1 MEEILGKSMV
11 KSLRVSK
18 IENSLSLWCHT
29 DSYTDQIEL
38 EVTIRY
44 IWTGDTGNTLNSKP
58 EIGGVLTNFL
68 SKLS

>member
-1 MEEILGKSMV
+1 MV

-29 DSYTDQIEL
+29 ESYNDQIKL
-38 EVTIRY
+38 EMTIRY
-44 IWTGDTGNTLNSKP
+44 ILTGDTGETLNSKP
-58 EIGGVLTNFL
+58 EIEGVLINFL